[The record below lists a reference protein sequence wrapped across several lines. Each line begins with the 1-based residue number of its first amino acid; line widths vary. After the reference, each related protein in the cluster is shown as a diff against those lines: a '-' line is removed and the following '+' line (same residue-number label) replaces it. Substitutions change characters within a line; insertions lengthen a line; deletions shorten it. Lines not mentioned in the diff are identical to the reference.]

1 MAYID
6 RNLRPFRQYSE
17 HDVVNLFTLEAR
29 AGETLP
35 VNKGTLVSIISGAGW
50 EATDELTL
58 ETIHAEA
65 STYNNTLSPRFAV
78 QSKIHV
84 HTGDA
89 TETVYGLLLHDVRD
103 KDENGELLVYNP
115 RKAAEMQASV
125 SGQVVPLV
133 RKGLFLYDGFVTGAG
148 SPAAAGNPVY
158 LAADGKMGSVPAV
171 AGQSVQVGIALGG
184 MDTDGNILIDFNPA
198 AYA

>member
-17 HDVVNLFTLEAR
+17 HDVVNLFALECR
-29 AGETLP
+29 AGETLA
-35 VNKGTLVSIISGAGW
+35 VNKGTLVSIISGKGW
-50 EATDELTL
+50 EATDEMTL
-58 ETIHAEA
+58 ETIHADA

-78 QSKIHV
+78 QAKCHV
-84 HTGDA
+84 HTGLA
-89 TETVYGLLLHDVRD
+89 TDTVIGLLLHDVRD

-125 SGQVVPLV
+125 SGQVVPIAK
-133 RKGLFLYDGFVTGAG
+133 KGIFLYDGYVGTAFAG
-148 SPAAAGNPVY
+148 QPVY
-158 LAADGKMGSVPAV
+158 LSANGKMGTTPVV
-171 AGQSVQVGIALGG
+171 AGQSVQVGIALGAA
-184 MDTDGNILIDFNPA
+184 DSDGNVLIDFNPA

>member
-6 RNLRPFRQYSE
+6 RNLRPFRQYDE
-17 HDVVNLFTLEAR
+17 HDVVNLFSLELR
-29 AGETLP
+29 SSESLV
-35 VNKGTLVSIISGAGW
+35 VNKGTLVSIISGKGW
-50 EATDELTL
+50 EATDELTQ
-58 ETIHAEA
+58 ETIHADA
-65 STYNNTLSPRFAV
+65 AVYNNTVSPRFAV

-89 TETVYGLLLHDVRD
+89 TESVYGLLLHDVRD

-125 SGQVVPLV
+125 SGQVVPIAK
-133 RKGLFLYDGFVTGAG
+133 KGLFLYDGFVTGAG
-148 SPAAAGNPVY
+148 APAAAGNPVY
-158 LAADGKMGSVPAV
+158 LASNGRMGSVPVV
-171 AGQSVQVGIALGG
+171 AGQSVQGGLALGS
-184 MDTDGNILIDFNPA
+184 MDSDGNILIDFNPA

>member
-1 MAYID
+1 MAYTD

-17 HDVVNLFTLEAR
+17 HDVVNLFALEAR
-29 AGETLP
+29 AAESLP
-35 VNKGTLVSIISGAGW
+35 INKGTLINVISGKGW

-78 QSKIHV
+78 QSKIQV

-89 TETVYGLLLHDVRD
+89 TDQVYGLLLHDVRD

-125 SGQVVPLV
+125 SGQVVPIV
-133 RKGLFLYDGFVTGAG
+133 KRGIFLYDGFVGTAHAG
-148 SPAAAGNPVY
+148 SAVY
-158 LAADGKMGSVPAV
+158 LSDLGKMGSTAPAG
-171 AGQSVQVGIALGG
+171 GQTAQVGIALGAA
-184 MDTDGNILIDFNPA
+184 DSDGNVLIDFNPA
-198 AYA
+198 AYS

>member
-17 HDVVNLFTLEAR
+17 HDVVNLFALEAR
-29 AGETLP
+29 STESLP
-35 VNKGTLVSIISGAGW
+35 INKGSLVSIISGKGW
-50 EATDELTL
+50 EATDEMTL
-58 ETIHAEA
+58 ETIHADA
-65 STYNNTLSPRFAV
+65 STYNNTVSPRFAV
-78 QSKIHV
+78 QSKIQV

-89 TETVYGLLLHDVRD
+89 TDTVYGLLLHDVRD

-125 SGQVVPLV
+125 SGQVVPV
-133 RKGLFLYDGFVTGAG
+133 AKKGIFLYDGYVGTAVGG
-148 SPAAAGNPVY
+148 QPVY
-158 LAADGKMGSVPAV
+158 LSANGSMGTTPAV
-171 AGQSVQVGIALGG
+171 AGQSVQVGLALGAA
-184 MDTDGNILIDFNPA
+184 DSDGNVLIDFNPA